1 MDWQNPANWA
11 RDKQNPGDGLAVCEI
26 TPPAAVIR
34 IQNPKLAVE
43 PTIVVPPQ
51 VQLASNNMPNL
62 GDPNFRSAV
71 AACHSQV
78 VFAVSRQSRIDFAG
92 QDSCSRTSG
101 RKSQGEGS
109 APGSQLDD
117 LPAIGF
123 WNRINHI
130 GDEETLR
137 RHEAAGLTMF
147 QQAGP
152 EEVQMRFQAVR
163 HDDSLV
169 IISRV
174 PSARPLHLWEL
185 SRERSGHGGDHI
197 RLADGIMPEMET
209 VDAGFLA
216 GRRKRR
222 GNCARKTSR
231 AGRSSCLWQN
241 HGDGLAQG
249 FQSERLAENDIHAR
263 RRTV

>member
-1 MDWQNPANWA
+1 MLKLDVHPAIPEGPADGVKERARFFSAKISERDAGDDKIRFFHSASAHSGEQMFGRDW
-11 RDKQNPGDGLAVCEI
+11 D
-26 TPPAAVIR
+26 
-34 IQNPKLAVE
+34 
-43 PTIVVPPQ
+43 
-51 VQLASNNMPNL
+51 
-62 GDPNFRSAV
+62 NFRSAV